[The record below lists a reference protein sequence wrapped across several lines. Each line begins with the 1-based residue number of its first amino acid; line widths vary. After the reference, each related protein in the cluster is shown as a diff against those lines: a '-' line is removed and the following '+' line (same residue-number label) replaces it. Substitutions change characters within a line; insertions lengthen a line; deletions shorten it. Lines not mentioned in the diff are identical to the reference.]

1 MSRQTPLEGTRNI
14 GVAAHIDAGKTTVT
28 ERMLFYSGRVHRIG
42 EVDDGA
48 ATMDWMEQEK
58 ERGITITSAATTC
71 YWRDHRINIIDTP
84 GHVDFTVEVE
94 RSLRVLDGVVAVF
107 CCVGGVEPQSETV
120 WKQANRYKVPRIAFV
135 NKLDRVGGDFWR
147 VVGMIRDRLGARPV
161 PIHVPVRNGNE
172 EFVGLIDLVEMTA
185 LTYDTDPLGITYNVE
200 PLGADGVSSRFGSR
214 YVKLAMEKR
223 KELLEEVAEFDDDVM
238 HLYLDNKEPEPDS
251 IRRALRRGTLSGS
264 IVPVLGGAAV
274 RNKGVQRVM
283 DAIVD
288 FLPSPLDVPPVEGV
302 NPKTSKVETRR
313 PDENAPF
320 SALAFKIMVDP
331 YVGRLTFFRV
341 YSGKVKSGS
350 TVYNATR
357 GASER
362 VGRLLEM
369 HANKREECD
378 MVYCGDIAAA
388 VGFKKV
394 STGDTLTDRAH
405 PIVLEPMRFPEPVIF
420 VAIEPK
426 TKADEDKLSD
436 ALAKLAEE
444 DPSFKVK
451 GDEET
456 GQTIISGMGELH
468 LEILVERML
477 REFSVAANV
486 GKPQVAYRETITKAA
501 EARGKFIKQSG
512 GKGQYGDVLL
522 RVEPIES
529 RIGFEFVSKLTGA
542 VLPRQFIPPIKR
554 GIQEAMENGVL
565 AGYPVT
571 GVKVTL
577 LDGTYHDV
585 DSSELSFEI
594 AAAIGFKDAVTK
606 GEPKLL
612 EPIMQVEVV
621 VPEEYMGDIMADL
634 SSKRGRIEGM
644 SSRPDGRVI
653 DATVPLNEMFGY
665 STRLR
670 SLSQG
675 RAIYTMEFATYELV
689 PEELSDKIIARIRGW

>member
-1 MSRQTPLEGTRNI
+1 MSRRTPLENTRNI
-14 GVAAHIDAGKTTVT
+14 GIAAHIDAGKTTVT
-28 ERMLFYSGRVHRIG
+28 ERILFYSGRVHRIG
-42 EVDDGA
+42 EVDEGS

-71 YWRDHRINIIDTP
+71 FWRDHQVNIIDTP

-135 NKLDRVGGDFWR
+135 NKLDRVGGDFWH
-147 VVGMIRDRLGARPV
+147 VVEMIRERLGGKPV
-161 PIHVPVRNGNE
+161 PIHVPVKNGNE
-172 EFVGLIDLVEMTA
+172 EFIGLIDLIEMTA
-185 LTYDTDPLGITYNVE
+185 LTFDMDPLGITYGEE
-200 PLGADGVSSRFGSR
+200 PLSSDAVSAKFGRR
-214 YVKLAMEKR
+214 YLDLAHEKR
-223 KELLEEVAEFDDDVM
+223 KELLEEVAEFDDDLM
-238 HLYLDNKEPEPDS
+238 HLYLENKEPQPEA
-251 IRRALRRGTLSGS
+251 IKRALRKGTLAGA

-274 RNKGVQRVM
+274 RNKGVQKVM
-283 DAIVD
+283 DAVVD

-302 NPKTSKVETRR
+302 NPKTSKIEIRR

-357 GASER
+357 GVSER
-362 VGRLLEM
+362 VGRLLEL

-378 MVYCGDIAAA
+378 MVYCGNIAAA

-405 PIVLEPMRFPEPVIF
+405 PIVLEPMRFPEPVIS

-426 TKADEDKLSD
+426 TKADEDKLSG
-436 ALAKLAEE
+436 ALSKLAEE

-451 GDEET
+451 TDEET

-486 GKPQVAYRETITKAA
+486 GKPQVAYRETITKSS
-501 EARGKFIKQSG
+501 EARGRFIKQSG

-522 RVEPIES
+522 RVDPLDTK
-529 RIGFEFVSKLTGA
+529 IGFEFVSKLTGA

-554 GIQEAMENGVL
+554 GVEESMENGVL

-571 GVKVTL
+571 GVRVTL
-577 LDGTYHDV
+577 LDGSYHDV

-594 AAAIGFKDAVTK
+594 AAAIGFKEAVTK

-621 VPEEYMGDIMADL
+621 VPDEYMGDIIADL

-653 DATVPLNEMFGY
+653 DAMVPLSEMFGY

-675 RAIYTMEFATYELV
+675 RAIYTMEFASYELV
-689 PEELSDKIIARIRGW
+689 PEELSDKIISRIRGW

>member
-1 MSRQTPLEGTRNI
+1 
-14 GVAAHIDAGKTTVT
+14 
-28 ERMLFYSGRVHRIG
+28 
-42 EVDDGA
+42 
-48 ATMDWMEQEK
+48 
-58 ERGITITSAATTC
+58 
-71 YWRDHRINIIDTP
+71 
-84 GHVDFTVEVE
+84 VEVE

-161 PIHVPVRNGNE
+161 PVHVPIKNGNE
-172 EFVGLIDLVEMTA
+172 EFVGVIDLVDMTV
-185 LTYDTDPLGITYNVE
+185 LTYDADPMGMTYKVE
-200 PLGADGVSSRFGSR
+200 PLSDKEVSSRLGSQ
-214 YVKLAMEKR
+214 YVGLAKEKR

-251 IRRALRRGTLSGS
+251 IKRALRRGTLLGS

-274 RNKGVQRVM
+274 RNKGVQRLM
-283 DAIVD
+283 DAVID

-302 NPKTSKVETRR
+302 NPKTSKVEARR
-313 PDENAPF
+313 PDEDAPF

-369 HANKREECD
+369 HANKREERD
-378 MVYCGDIAAA
+378 VIYCGDIAAA

-405 PIVLEPMRFPEPVIF
+405 PIVLESMRFPEPVIS

-426 TKADEDKLSD
+426 TKADEDKLSE

-444 DPSFKVK
+444 DPTFKVK
-451 GDEET
+451 SDEET

-468 LEILVERML
+468 LDILVERML
-477 REFSVAANV
+477 REFDVAANV
-486 GKPQVAYRETITKAA
+486 GRPQVAYRETITKAS
-501 EARGKFIKQSG
+501 EARGKFIKQTG

-522 RVEPIES
+522 RVEPLES
-529 RIGFEFVSKLTGA
+529 RIGFEFASKLSGA
-542 VLPRQFIPPIKR
+542 VLPKHFIPPIRR
-554 GIQEAMENGVL
+554 GVEGAMENGVL

-577 LDGTYHDV
+577 LDGSYHEV
-585 DSSELSFEI
+585 DSSELSFEV
-594 AAAIGFKDAVTK
+594 AASIGFKDAVTK

-621 VPEEYMGDIMADL
+621 VPDEYMGDIIADL
-634 SSKRGRIEGM
+634 NSKRGRIEGM
-644 SSRPDGRVI
+644 SSRVDGRVI
-653 DATVPLNEMFGY
+653 DATVPLSEMFGY
-665 STRLR
+665 ATRLR

-675 RAIYTMEFATYELV
+675 RAIYTMEFARYELV